1 MEGSKGG
8 RKRLLGYK
16 EKVQECVT
24 KKKKERKRWK
34 REIKEAKTERQ
45 IWKVVGRRRNRKKR
59 IAQRIELGIWEEY
72 FKELL
77 GRVD

>member
-1 MEGSKGG
+1 MEGLKGG
-8 RKRLLGYK
+8 RKRLLGY
-16 EKVQECVT
+16 EKKECVT
-24 KKKKERKRWK
+24 RKKKERKRWK
-34 REIKEAKTERQ
+34 RKIKEAKPEGH

-59 IAQRIELGIWEEY
+59 IAQGIELGIWEEY

>member
-8 RKRLLGYK
+8 RKRLLGYE

-24 KKKKERKRWK
+24 RKKKERKKWE
-34 REIKEAKTERQ
+34 REIKEAKTEGQ

-59 IAQRIELGIWEEY
+59 IAAG
-72 FKELL
+72 
-77 GRVD
+77 D